1 MKCPMINLVFKDKEI
16 ETLKFPD
23 LPTPH
28 YYIELEPGWIYETS
42 CMESLLIDFD
52 RKAAKYKAMGA

>member
-1 MKCPMINLVFKDKEI
+1 MINLVFKINEAK
-16 ETLKFPD
+16 LFKFLD
-23 LPTPH
+23 LPRH

-52 RKAAKYKAMGA
+52 RKASKYKAMGA